1 MNVAMEKGKMM
12 SEDIEESE
20 EYISGYGN
28 GARAVRDSTKD
39 KLKALTEERD
49 SWRKLATL
57 WERIA
62 TNHTLYYNT
71 PRNMEDEEK
80 RDD

>member
-1 MNVAMEKGKMM
+1 MRQGAAICSLAMNVGTMKGKMM

-39 KLKALTEERD
+39 KLKALT
-49 SWRKLATL
+49 
-57 WERIA
+57 
-62 TNHTLYYNT
+62 
-71 PRNMEDEEK
+71 
-80 RDD
+80 

>member
-1 MNVAMEKGKMM
+1 MDMEKGKMM

-20 EYISGYGN
+20 EYIAGYSE
-28 GARAVRDSTKD
+28 GASTVRHCLKD

-71 PRNMEDEEK
+71 PRNMKDEEK